1 MVAEKVV
8 REFAHLRYRK
18 DSIRDYVPEKF
29 TAYQRKLDIPT
40 QPYFFGIDND
50 CSVSQ
55 VWLVSKSFS
64 LFAFINMSST
74 DTCIFWLIWSKR
86 SQLLQQFI
94 SFFYR
99 VFGKTI
105 VFFTKQQ
112 PYGND
117 ILLKAGLLLF
127 NFVGGTYWRL
137 NCSLTNHQSGH
148 GVSLSRLSN
157 VFWICV
163 ALRSKFIEKLYST
176 KAMWWHDINKVL
188 TCPFR
193 LKIKQW

>member
-74 DTCIFWLIWSKR
+74 DTCIFLANLI
-86 SQLLQQFI
+86 
-94 SFFYR
+94 
-99 VFGKTI
+99 
-105 VFFTKQQ
+105 
-112 PYGND
+112 
-117 ILLKAGLLLF
+117 
-127 NFVGGTYWRL
+127 
-137 NCSLTNHQSGH
+137 
-148 GVSLSRLSN
+148 
-157 VFWICV
+157 
-163 ALRSKFIEKLYST
+163 
-176 KAMWWHDINKVL
+176 
-188 TCPFR
+188 
-193 LKIKQW
+193 